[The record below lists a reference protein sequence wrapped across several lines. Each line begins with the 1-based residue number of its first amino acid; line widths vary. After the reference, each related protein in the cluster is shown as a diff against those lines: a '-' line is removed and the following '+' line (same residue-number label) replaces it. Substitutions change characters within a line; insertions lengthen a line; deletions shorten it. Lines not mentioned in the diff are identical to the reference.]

1 MFLFCAGIE
10 NRIAYLQEQGINN
23 VWVNSFYLSDNI
35 LDGDDIVDHKKINP
49 IMGDRVT
56 FDGLK
61 KIMRKKGKTKA
72 HFYMKLSLVII
83 FISLILGSAVAQ
95 R

>member
-1 MFLFCAGIE
+1 MQSTAAILYTIRVRAKIGVFIFCTGIE
-10 NRIAYLQEQGINN
+10 NRIPYLQEQGINN

-72 HFYMKLSLVII
+72 NFT
-83 FISLILGSAVAQ
+83 
-95 R
+95 